1 MIVLKI
7 LKIIKKVCLETPDN
21 NHMISM
27 LASPYIDERINHLFE
42 KQSDIQY
49 SDRYITEDAVM
60 KDIVNNDVN

>member
-1 MIVLKI
+1 MKVLKI
-7 LKIIKKVCLETPDN
+7 LKIIKKVCLE
-21 NHMISM
+21 
-27 LASPYIDERINHLFE
+27 SPYIDERINHLFE